1 MLPAIRDRRVSF
13 VMLDRTAVLALSILT
28 GVALELGVHALSG
41 RREAW
46 DAAQFWTIGLP
57 LACLA
62 SAVIGRLARGRDWIW
77 TLSIAPSQVFTMMVR
92 NGELG
97 GLWPLTLILSA
108 ILSAPFVAAAFVGAR
123 FRPKARR

>member
-1 MLPAIRDRRVSF
+1 
-13 VMLDRTAVLALSILT
+13 MLDRTAVLALSILT

-57 LACLA
+57 LACLV

-108 ILSAPFVAAAFVGAR
+108 ILSAPFVAAAFGGSR

>member
-1 MLPAIRDRRVSF
+1 
-13 VMLDRTAVLALSILT
+13 VLALSILT

-57 LACLA
+57 VACLA
-62 SAVIGRLARGRDWIW
+62 SAAIGWLARRRDWVW
-77 TLSIAPSQVFTMMVR
+77 TLVVAPSQVLTMMVR

-108 ILSAPFVAAAFVGAR
+108 ILSAPFVLAAFIGSR
-123 FRPKARR
+123 FRPQESR

>member
-1 MLPAIRDRRVSF
+1 
-13 VMLDRTAVLALSILT
+13 MLDRTAVLALSILT
-28 GVALELGVHALSG
+28 GVGLELGVHALSG

-57 LACLA
+57 LACLV
-62 SAVIGRLARGRDWIW
+62 SAVIGRLARRRDWIW
-77 TLSIAPSQVFTMMVR
+77 TLIVAPSQVLTMMVR

-108 ILSAPFVAAAFVGAR
+108 ILSAPFVVAAFVGSR
-123 FRPKARR
+123 FRPQVSR